1 MKEKSQGLLNLTRR
15 VLERSFSDYTLDQ
28 LTAED
33 MEVLSDVV
41 FHHIVKS
48 EQERNMLMQLYGIGG
63 GEPKTLDDIKEK
75 FGITHKEALNLTRKT
90 LQHLVDASWIDILKT
105 LIDIEYSDKE
115 QVKQA

>member
-1 MKEKSQGLLNLTRR
+1 MKEKPSQGLLNLTRR

-48 EQERNMLMQLYGIGG
+48 EQERNMLTQLYGIGG
-63 GEPKTLDDIKEK
+63 GEPKPLGVIRAEHDWT
-75 FGITHKEALNLTRKT
+75 KT
-90 LQHLVDASWIDILKT
+90 QAQQYVDKAFQHLIDAAWADLYMTIVA
-105 LIDIEYSDKE
+105 IENDKE
-115 QVKQA
+115 QS